1 VKVLVVED
9 DEAIA
14 DALVSLLEDAGH
26 PARHVPDGRRALEEL
41 RSNGDTCVIL
51 LDMTMPV
58 MNGWRFREEQMKDA
72 SLARIPV
79 IVCTADALAEQRA
92 LEIGAAGWL
101 RKPLDPGR
109 LLEAVGRFCRPDAV
123 RPFVGPG

>member
-14 DALVSLLEDAGH
+14 EALVSLLEEAGH
-26 PARHVPDGRRALEEL
+26 QARHAPDGRRALEEL
-41 RSNGDTCVIL
+41 RTGERTCVIL

-58 MNGWRFREEQMKDA
+58 MNGWRFREEQMKDK
-72 SLARIPV
+72 SLADIPV
-79 IVCTADALAEQRA
+79 VVCTADALAEQKA

-101 RKPLDPGR
+101 RKPLDPER
-109 LLEAVGRFCRPDAV
+109 LLETVKRFCPPVRSAV
-123 RPFVGPG
+123 VPE

>member
-14 DALVSLLEDAGH
+14 EALVSLLEDAGH
-26 PARHVPDGRRALEEL
+26 RARHVPDGRQALEEL
-41 RSNGDTCVIL
+41 RSNGDTGVIL

-72 SLARIPV
+72 SLADIPV
-79 IVCTADALAEQRA
+79 IVCTADSLAEEKAR
-92 LEIGAAGWL
+92 EVGAAAWL
-101 RKPLDPGR
+101 RKPLDPAR
-109 LLEAVGRFCRPDAV
+109 LLEAVGRFCGSGCAPS
-123 RPFVGPG
+123 

>member
-1 VKVLVVED
+1 MKVLVVED

-41 RSNGDTCVIL
+41 RSSGDTCVIL
-51 LDMTMPV
+51 LDLTMPV

-72 SLARIPV
+72 LLADIPV
-79 IVCTADALAEQRA
+79 IVCTADALAEAKAR
-92 LEIGAAGWL
+92 EVGAAGWL
-101 RKPLDPGR
+101 RKPLDPER
-109 LLEAVGRFCRPDAV
+109 LLEAVGRFCRSGHTP
-123 RPFVGPG
+123 P